1 MSTGSHEDQ
10 IADQI
15 GRIASRIIR
24 ARGTTRVMRA
34 VAKNVLVDWAGESR
48 IKRMMVSPF
57 VKLFSGKTKDE
68 KPAAPTTIAA
78 DAGKLIT
85 ALAAAVNE
93 ERAGKPAR
101 DKAHRGD
108 AIRDFIVNT
117 DFGEVREMVEG
128 SEEDVLKTI
137 EAFNEHLWKYP
148 AKVGTLVAILIAVLN
163 TSIKSS
169 REVLRPIE
177 KDIGPDLLADIIL
190 STIKGIDGK
199 DTAQLANTVM
209 EITRR
214 LHTGS
219 LLLGK
224 GGRPLFQI
232 YLTDHLKDCFHEID
246 PELVRKMRI
255 ILAEDREA
263 VAAAVSEALTDNPRI
278 LSAYLSSIGSVK
290 NSAIRARSRTLRT
303 VEEIGEEGLQAA
315 ISETMSDLDTYEIA
329 ELVNTACRVLN
340 RIHDVKPDIVRT
352 LVSGVADSM
361 NHEDMEKTA
370 RWLIPD
376 LVEATKPLAA
386 AVMPVLIQGLTEML
400 RPAGGFESAEH
411 EEAIK
416 NLKAALT
423 A

>member
-1 MSTGSHEDQ
+1 MSAGSQQDQ
-10 IADQI
+10 IADRI
-15 GRIASRIIR
+15 GRIVSQIIR
-24 ARGTTRVMRA
+24 ARGTAHVIRA
-34 VAKNVLVDWAGESR
+34 IVRNVLTDWAGGSR

-93 ERAGKPAR
+93 EHARHPAH
-101 DKAHRGD
+101 DNEHRGD

-117 DFGEVREMVEG
+117 DFGEIREMVEVSG
-128 SEEDVLKTI
+128 EDVLKTI
-137 EAFNEHLWKYP
+137 EAFNEQLWKYP

-177 KDIGPDLLADIIL
+177 KDIGPDLFADIIL

-303 VEEIGEEGLQAA
+303 VEDIGEEGLQAA
-315 ISETMSDLDTYEIA
+315 VSETMSDLDTYEIA

-352 LVSGVADSM
+352 LVSGVADSIH
-361 NHEDMEKTA
+361 HEDMRKTA

-386 AVMPVLIQGLTEML
+386 AVMPALIQGLTEML